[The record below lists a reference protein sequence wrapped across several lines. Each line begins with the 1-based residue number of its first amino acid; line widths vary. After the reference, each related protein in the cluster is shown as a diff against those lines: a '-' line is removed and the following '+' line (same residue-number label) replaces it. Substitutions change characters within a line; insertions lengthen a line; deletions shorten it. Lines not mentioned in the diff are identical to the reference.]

1 MALSDTQIERFS
13 RQIILPQVGGRGQER
28 LLRSSVALAG
38 DRALLEI
45 AALSLAGAGIGRI
58 ILHDEPRLLDELI
71 DVHPEMQAESVSS
84 ELASV
89 AADVLVAC
97 DTAVAEVDRAAAA
110 RRPLVAGGLVAD
122 GGWFVVADH
131 PDACASCVAREATAR
146 GVRELAPALGWDGE
160 ANTAPLAPTPKR
172 RQAAALHTDAG
183 IVGSLM
189 SLAVTKLCLGLDT
202 GPRAT
207 WLQFDRSEL
216 MLSAH
221 RVTPAPDCP
230 VCQRQSP

>member
-38 DRALLEI
+38 GPALLEI
-45 AALSLAGAGIGRI
+45 AGLSLAGAGIGRI
-58 ILHDEPRLLDELI
+58 ILHDQPRLLDELL

-84 ELASV
+84 ALGGV

-97 DTAVAEVDRAAAA
+97 DTALAEVDCAAAA

-122 GGWFVVADH
+122 GGWIVVADH
-131 PDACASCVAREATAR
+131 PDVCASCVAREATAG
-146 GVRELAPALGWDGE
+146 GVRELAPAL
-160 ANTAPLAPTPKR
+160 
-172 RQAAALHTDAG
+172 HTDAG
-183 IVGSLM
+183 TIGSLM
-189 SLAVTKLCLGLDT
+189 ALAVLKLCLGLEA
-202 GPRAT
+202 GPRAA

-216 MLSAH
+216 MLTAH
-221 RVTPAPDCP
+221 PVTPAPDCP